1 MKKNKTPSYVLTLKL
16 KTEKYQENIINK
28 RLEIARNI
36 SNALTNKVLKRYN
49 LMLESKEYMSI
60 KKQLNPVN
68 KNYHNSDNIK
78 SKKIFEKQRKELYKQ
93 LEELYLKYDLSQY
106 SLYNDVKPMYKHFKD
121 NTRTQLTIS
130 KELKQQL
137 EKIAKEQN
145 RSFNNLVI
153 TILQKYIDDSSH
165 H

>member
-1 MKKNKTPSYVLTLKL
+1 MTISKN
-16 KTEKYQENIINK
+16 
-28 RLEIARNI
+28 
-36 SNALTNKVLKRYN
+36 
-49 LMLESKEYMSI
+49 
-60 KKQLNPVN
+60 
-68 KNYHNSDNIK
+68 
-78 SKKIFEKQRKELYKQ
+78 
-93 LEELYLKYDLSQY
+93 
-106 SLYNDVKPMYKHFKD
+106 

-153 TILQKYIDDSSH
+153 TILQNYIGNSSH